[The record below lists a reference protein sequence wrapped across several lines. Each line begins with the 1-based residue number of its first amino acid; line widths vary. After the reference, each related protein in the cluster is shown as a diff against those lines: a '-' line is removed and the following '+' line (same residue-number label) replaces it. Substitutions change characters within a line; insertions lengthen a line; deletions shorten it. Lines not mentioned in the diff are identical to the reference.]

1 MKFKL
6 IIISRE
12 IFNKKFFLVNV
23 SRETYYKK
31 ALKIK
36 LECLENLICF

>member
-12 IFNKKFFLVNV
+12 TFNKKFFLVNV